1 MGQVGE
7 NETDSNISEQTF
19 FEEEISKL
27 IEDQYLFTETIYA
40 SLPIGIEI
48 YDAEGLLRSVN
59 DYALRMYGIA
69 DRATVVGTVNLFNS
83 PYMDD
88 TLKAQVKNGEKI
100 SLEFEYD
107 FDQINSDAYFSSSN
121 KSTMIYNVQVVA
133 IRG

>member
-1 MGQVGE
+1 MGQAGE
-7 NETDSNISEQTF
+7 NETESGKDEQAF

-27 IEDQYLFTETIYA
+27 IEDQYLFTESIYA
-40 SLPIGIEI
+40 YLPIGIEI

-88 TLKAQVKNGEKI
+88 TLKAQVKNGEK
-100 SLEFEYD
+100 
-107 FDQINSDAYFSSSN
+107 
-121 KSTMIYNVQVVA
+121 
-133 IRG
+133 RGSKELKIHWNF